1 MSKKTIVVFGA
12 TGAQGGGLAQAILN
26 DANTEFS
33 VRAVTRDV
41 NSDKARALAAMGAE
55 VVAGDGTGE
64 CGGCTVL
71 VDGKDSICSCLT
83 LAVEVE
89 GRHITTVGGLTR
101 DGELHPIQQAF
112 IDEGAIQCGY
122 CTPGM
127 VMKTAS
133 ILANNPTPSE
143 DEIRRGLEG
152 NICRCTGYEKIVR
165 AVQRASRMI
174 DNSQLRKAG
183 GMG

>member
-1 MSKKTIVVFGA
+1 MK
-12 TGAQGGGLAQAILN
+12 L
-26 DANTEFS
+26 TE
-33 VRAVTRDV
+33 T
-41 NSDKARALAAMGAE
+41 KYGC
-55 VVAGDGTGE
+55 GTGE

-89 GRHITTVGGLTR
+89 GRCIITVGGMTHE
-101 DGELHPIQQAF
+101 GELHPIQQAF

-127 VMKTAS
+127 ILKTAS
-133 ILANNPTPSE
+133 ILEANPIPTE
-143 DEIRRGLEG
+143 AEIRRGLEG

-165 AVQRASRMI
+165 AVQRASQTVSA
-174 DNSQLRKAG
+174 SQPKKAG
-183 GMG
+183 GLGS